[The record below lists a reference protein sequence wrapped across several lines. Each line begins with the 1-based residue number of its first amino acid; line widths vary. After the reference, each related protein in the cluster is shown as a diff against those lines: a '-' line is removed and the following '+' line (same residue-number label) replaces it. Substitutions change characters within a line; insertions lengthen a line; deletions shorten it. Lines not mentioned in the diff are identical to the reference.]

1 MLHLALKLREI
12 STIWKMAFLLNFIP
26 IHIRYCQ
33 LKKWLNYLNS
43 SATTHVPCPYRPLC
57 AWVTLAWL
65 PIDFPLALSPKA
77 RRTRA
82 PHNNYIFLSFWVLS
96 LLLTWVFTL
105 CRLTTIDLID
115 ERANSPSL
123 FDMEKYQNL
132 MQSLEI
138 EDSKSS
144 NLYQRMEH
152 LFSDEN
158 TDTFFFRLMLLQNFS
173 PVI

>member
-1 MLHLALKLREI
+1 MRNIDNLQNGLFSINCESNTRRILAFCKIEEFARLRV
-12 STIWKMAFLLNFIP
+12 
-26 IHIRYCQ
+26 Q
-33 LKKWLNYLNS
+33 LTHS
-43 SATTHVPCPYRPLC
+43 RGTTHPNRPLC

-138 EDSKSS
+138 GDSKSS
-144 NLYQRMEH
+144 NLYQRMEQ
-152 LFSDEN
+152 LFSDKN